1 MPFIRPQNVY
11 LLSRGIFFLRN
22 DDNNNN
28 VSSKMVRNINILAKV
43 YKCTLSR
50 LNFNKRLK
58 KTKHI
63 NIKAKIILKKLSTVT
78 QSLSRKVAARNEFD
92 KAIKQGEIMVKN
104 LLETYKNITDVLK
117 TKFPVK

>member
-1 MPFIRPQNVY
+1 MAYHNLILEKCKDSQGLIAN
-11 LLSRGIFFLRN
+11 LSKLNEERMKLEAIIEN
-22 DDNNNN
+22 EENE
-28 VSSKMVRNINILAKV
+28 KAKLE
-43 YKCTLSR
+43 KE
-50 LNFNKRLK
+50 
-58 KTKHI
+58 
-63 NIKAKIILKKLSTVT
+63 AKIILKKLSTVT